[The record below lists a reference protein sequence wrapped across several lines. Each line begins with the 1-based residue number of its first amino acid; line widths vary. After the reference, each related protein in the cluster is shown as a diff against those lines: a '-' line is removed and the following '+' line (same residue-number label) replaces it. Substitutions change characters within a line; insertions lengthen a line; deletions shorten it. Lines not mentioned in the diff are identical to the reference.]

1 MVAMEMQGI
10 TLQSEAKS
18 ARHFFL
24 EGARKLARAGVETAR
39 LDAEVMLAHAL
50 GVAREQLVSSSKLLL
65 SGADI
70 RRYEELLGRRIA
82 REPVAYIIGRQEF
95 WSLDFHVTAD
105 VLIPRPETERLVE
118 MALDLAR
125 ELTQER
131 TIRILDVGTGSG
143 AIAVSLAKELSK
155 AVIWATDISAA
166 ALKIANG
173 NTRCHCLTERI
184 KLLQGDL
191 FAPVTD
197 IPEKFDLIV
206 SNPPYVGSAEI
217 ATLEPEVSRWEPRG
231 ALDGG
236 GDGLDLYR
244 RIAVQAHVYLARRG
258 AVALEIGADRGKEV
272 SRLFSDTG
280 YYTDVRVVKDYAG
293 RDRVMVART
302 EANSA

>member
-1 MVAMEMQGI
+1 METPTTI
-10 TLQSEAKS
+10 EIEPSALLLSEILSKS
-18 ARHFFL
+18 ART
-24 EGARKLARAGVETAR
+24 LAAAGITSAR

-50 GVAREQLVSSSKLLL
+50 GVAREQLVSSPNLLL

-70 RRYEELLGRRIA
+70 RRYEELLRRRVA

-95 WSLDFHVTAD
+95 WSLDFYVTAD

-118 MALDLAR
+118 MVLDLAH

-143 AIAVSLAKELSK
+143 TIAVSLAKELPK

-173 NTRCHCLTERI
+173 NARCHCLTERI
-184 KLLQGDL
+184 KLLQGNL
-191 FAPVTD
+191 FAPVRD

-236 GDGLDLYR
+236 ADGLDFYR
-244 RIAVQAHVYLARRG
+244 RLAAQAHVYLARRG
-258 AVALEIGADRGKEV
+258 AVALEIGADMGKEV
-272 SRLFSDTG
+272 ARLFSETG
-280 YYTDVRVVKDYAG
+280 YYSEVRVVQDYAG

-302 EANSA
+302 QANSA

>member
-1 MVAMEMQGI
+1 MEMQGMA
-10 TLQSEAKS
+10 LRSEAKS
-18 ARHFFL
+18 ARHFLL
-24 EGARKLARAGVETAR
+24 EGARKLVRAGVETAR

-50 GVAREQLVSSSKLLL
+50 GMAREQLVSSSNLCL

-70 RRYEELLGRRIA
+70 RRYEELLRRRVA

-95 WSLDFHVTAD
+95 WSLDFRVTPD

-118 MALDLAR
+118 MVIDLVG

-131 TIRILDVGTGSG
+131 AIRILDIGTGSG
-143 AIAVSLAKELSK
+143 AIAVSLAKELPK
-155 AVIWATDISAA
+155 AVIWATDTSAA

-173 NTRCHCLTERI
+173 NTRYHCLTERI

-191 FAPVTD
+191 FTPVRE
-197 IPEKFDLIV
+197 IPENFDLIV
-206 SNPPYVGSAEI
+206 SNPPYVVSAEI

-236 GDGLDLYR
+236 ADGLDFYR
-244 RIAVQAHVYLARRG
+244 RIAAQAHAYLARRG

-280 YYTDVRVVKDYAG
+280 YYTDVRVVQDYAG
-293 RDRVMVART
+293 RDRVMVTRT
-302 EANSA
+302 QANSA